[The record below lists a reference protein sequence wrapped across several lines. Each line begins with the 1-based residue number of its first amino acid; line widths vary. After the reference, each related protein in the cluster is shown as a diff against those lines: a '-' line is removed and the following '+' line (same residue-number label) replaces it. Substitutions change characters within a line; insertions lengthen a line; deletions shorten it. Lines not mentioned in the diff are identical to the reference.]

1 MILNLCDSWLFPIV
15 QAWVSATNRA
25 SVDEAEPIDAVT
37 AAKFH
42 TKLFFPVNEEECDPN
57 SIAPQPETYM
67 KLGCTLTFTVPRL

>member
-1 MILNLCDSWLFPIV
+1 M
-15 QAWVSATNRA
+15 
-25 SVDEAEPIDAVT
+25 DEAEPIDAVT